1 MKYLPLLF
9 ILCLISCS
17 NPPKKNESQ
26 EEVKNTIRKQ
36 EDYKKIDF
44 HTHYRYDREFLV
56 PLLKKWNM
64 QAVIIDVPKEDLE
77 QNELLE
83 EFSEASFIAG
93 VKSGIAKDESTMTV
107 MDAQMNIQN
116 FAMKRQQAM
125 EAQSNEDAEKNLL
138 EGMAFLEENKNRPEI
153 QVTESGLQ
161 YEILKEGTGVSPL
174 ATDTV
179 EVHYHGTLID
189 GTVFDSS
196 VDRDETATFPV
207 NGVIAGW
214 TEALQLMKEGSK
226 WKLYIPSELAY
237 GSRQRSAEIKG
248 NSTLIFEVEL
258 IDVKNK

>member
-1 MKYLPLLF
+1 MKKEV
-9 ILCLISCS
+9 LI
-17 NPPKKNESQ
+17 
-26 EEVKNTIRKQ
+26 VVVGIV
-36 EDYKKIDF
+36 
-44 HTHYRYDREFLV
+44 FLV
-56 PLLKKWNM
+56 AGYILGS
-64 QAVIIDVPKEDLE
+64 IVPVSNFSGTSLDSDLDTFAYSAGIAQSMGLVDYLE
-77 QNELLE
+77 QNDLFE
-83 EFSEASFIAG
+83 EFSEASFLAG
-93 VKSGIAKDESTMTV
+93 VKSGMEKDESTMTV

-125 EAQSNEDAEKNLL
+125 QEQSNEDAEKNLL

-153 QVTESGLQ
+153 QVTETGLQ
-161 YEILKEGTGVSPL
+161 YEILTEGTGVIPL

-179 EVHYHGTLID
+179 EVHYHGTLLD

-214 TEALQLMKEGSK
+214 TEALQMMKEGSK
-226 WKLYIPSELAY
+226 WKLYIPSDLAY